1 MRLFVTGV
9 AGFVGRHLLGSWG
22 PGAEFHG
29 ADHAPLQSLQEA
41 ESLRG
46 RLASY
51 RALDITD
58 AGALSAAVRELRP
71 DAVVH
76 LAAQSSGAE
85 SLLHPVETYRVN
97 ALGSLFLLEA
107 VRAGAPEATLLLV
120 GSADAYGSGT
130 AGTLI
135 REDAPL
141 RPRNPYGL
149 SKAAQD
155 ALGDLY
161 AATYQVRVIRTRTF
175 SHTGPG
181 QRPRFALAA
190 FAEQIARVDA
200 GLQPPEISV
209 GNLDAVRDYG
219 DVRDAVAAYRALVE
233 RGEPG
238 EAYNVCTGVGH
249 RLRDLLDQLLAI
261 AGVRATVVSDPSLV
275 RSRDV
280 DNVVGDPTKIRART
294 GWTPRVPLERTL
306 TDLYRDARA
315 RVRRESGR

>member
-1 MRLFVTGV
+1 MRVFVTGV
-9 AGFVGRHLLGSWG
+9 AGFVGRHLLETWG

-29 ADHAPLQSLQEA
+29 ADVPALDAVPGA
-41 ESLRG
+41 ESLRK

-58 AGALSAAVRELRP
+58 AGATAAAVREVAP

-76 LAAQSSGAE
+76 LAAQSSGAA
-85 SLLHPVETYRVN
+85 SLLDPVGTYRVN
-97 ALGSLFLLEA
+97 ALGSLHLLEA
-107 VRAGAPEATLLLV
+107 VRTGAPEAALLLV
-120 GSADAYGSGT
+120 GSADAYGSG
-130 AGTLI
+130 ASDSLI

-141 RPRNPYGL
+141 RPANPYGL

-155 ALGDLY
+155 ALGELY
-161 AATYQVRVIRTRTF
+161 AATYRTRVVRTRTF

-181 QRPRFALAA
+181 QRPQFALAA

-200 GLQPPEISV
+200 GLQPPEIRV
-209 GNLDAVRDYG
+209 GNLDAVREYG
-219 DVRDAVAAYRALVE
+219 DVRDVVAAYRALVE

-238 EAYNVCTGVGH
+238 EAYNVCTGEGH
-249 RLRDLLDQLLAI
+249 RLRDLLDRLLAL
-261 AGVRATVVSDPSLV
+261 AGVRATVVSDPSRV

-280 DNVVGDPTKIRART
+280 DHVVGDPIKIRART
-294 GWTPRVPLERTL
+294 GWMPRIPLERTL
-306 TDLYRDARA
+306 TDLYQDARA

>member
-1 MRLFVTGV
+1 MRVFVTGV
-9 AGFVGRHLLGSWG
+9 AGFVGRHLLDSWG

-29 ADHAPLQSLQEA
+29 ADHLPLDAMPGGEA
-41 ESLRG
+41 LKP

-51 RALDITD
+51 RALDITE
-58 AGALSAAVRELRP
+58 AGATAAAVREIQP

-76 LAAQSSGAE
+76 LAAQSSGAA
-85 SLLHPVETYRVN
+85 SLLDPVGTYRVN
-97 ALGSLFLLEA
+97 ALGSLHLLEA
-107 VRAGAPEATLLLV
+107 VRTGAPGATLLLV
-120 GSADAYGSGT
+120 GSADAYGSGG
-130 AGTLI
+130 AGSLI

-141 RPRNPYGL
+141 RPANPYGL

-155 ALGDLY
+155 ALGELY
-161 AATYQVRVIRTRTF
+161 AATYRARVVRTRTF

-181 QRPRFALAA
+181 QRPQFALAA

-200 GLQPPEISV
+200 GLQPPEIRV
-209 GNLDAVRDYG
+209 GNLDAVREYG
-219 DVRDAVAAYRALVE
+219 DVRDVVAAYRALVE

-238 EAYNVCTGVGH
+238 EAYNVCTGEGH
-249 RLRDLLDQLLAI
+249 RLRDLLDRLLAL
-261 AGVRATVVSDPSLV
+261 AGVRATVVSDPSRV

-280 DNVVGDPTKIRART
+280 DHVVGDPAKIRART

-306 TDLYRDARA
+306 TDLYQDARA

>member
-9 AGFVGRHLLGSWG
+9 AGFVGRHLLESWG

-29 ADHAPLQSLQEA
+29 ADHAPLESLQGA
-41 ESLRG
+41 ESLRE

-58 AGALSAAVRELRP
+58 AGALSVAVRELRP

-107 VRAGAPEATLLLV
+107 VRAGAPEATLLLI

-130 AGTLI
+130 AGALI

-141 RPRNPYGL
+141 RPQNPYGL

-161 AATYQVRVIRTRTF
+161 AATYHVRVVRTRTF

-209 GNLDAVRDYG
+209 GNLDAVREYG

-249 RLRDLLDQLLAI
+249 RLRDLLDQLLAL
-261 AGVRATVVSDPSLV
+261 AGVRATVVSDPSRV

-294 GWTPRVPLERTL
+294 GWTPRIPMERTL